1 MQAGLFSTVSAALVL
16 AVQPNLQPDPN
27 QQSAAVLSLV
37 LLALNHSAIPNETLA
52 ILSAQQKPPR
62 EIVIVSGL
70 MYTSLMISL
79 LAAFVAMLGKQWLNR
94 YLRHAGGSIIERCGD
109 RQLKYDGLRKWQF
122 HLVLEAL
129 PVMLQVALLLLACG
143 LWRYMASINTPVAVV
158 LITLTGIGGL
168 FYLVIAVSGALSYAC
183 PFQTPASTALRILW
197 KKVVS
202 PISSVIR
209 RFKQA
214 IVYRSQRH
222 GHPQSPTIPLED
234 IREASHT
241 PPEFHNNN
249 PSIHGTNPS
258 HQNPDPPPQEI
269 GPPSQ
274 IPVPDLWLAQGRPTT
289 IEKTNTQ
296 DIRCVSWILRSITDP
311 ESLDAAI
318 RLAGTIRWFEDRIDL
333 KPPYDII
340 ISTLYTCLDSTGTV
354 YPGLSDR
361 AYYSARAILWI
372 HIRAMCKAE
381 RLAYGSLPPPRIS
394 KRESYNVGLKSL
406 LGMHDL
412 ILCNDTWESILR
424 NIVRDSSFSVSRVFA
439 EDNTP
444 EHMRW
449 ASNALLHVCQSQYK
463 AARALDCISHCIQD
477 VAGVVEVPWND
488 IPLDATLN
496 ILLVWSIYLDC
507 PVEEETL
514 KIQDKTYVISHFFP
528 YITHVAI
535 C

>member
-1 MQAGLFSTVSAALVL
+1 MQAGLFSTVSSALVI
-16 AVQPNLQPDPN
+16 AVQSNLEPDPN
-27 QQSAAVLSLV
+27 DQSAAILRLILLTLNPSANLSEIP
-37 LLALNHSAIPNETLA
+37 AL
-52 ILSAQQKPPR
+52 PPIQENPPS

-70 MYTSLMISL
+70 MYASLLISL

-94 YLRHAGGSIIERCGD
+94 YSRHAGGSIIERSGD
-109 RQLKYDGLRKWQF
+109 RQLKYDGLQKWKF
-122 HLVLEAL
+122 RLVLEAL

-318 RLAGTIRWFEDRIDL
+318 RLAGTIRWSDDGINVD
-333 KPPYDII
+333 PPMI
-340 ISTLYTCLDSTGTV
+340 
-354 YPGLSDR
+354 
-361 AYYSARAILWI
+361 
-372 HIRAMCKAE
+372 
-381 RLAYGSLPPPRIS
+381 
-394 KRESYNVGLKSL
+394 
-406 LGMHDL
+406 
-412 ILCNDTWESILR
+412 
-424 NIVRDSSFSVSRVFA
+424 
-439 EDNTP
+439 
-444 EHMRW
+444 
-449 ASNALLHVCQSQYK
+449 
-463 AARALDCISHCIQD
+463 
-477 VAGVVEVPWND
+477 
-488 IPLDATLN
+488 
-496 ILLVWSIYLDC
+496 
-507 PVEEETL
+507 
-514 KIQDKTYVISHFFP
+514 
-528 YITHVAI
+528 
-535 C
+535 